1 MKKSAIT
8 VEELVQLL
16 SSMVSGT
23 SIGEA
28 IMAVDPTY
36 DISLLKDTMELAHK
50 LEHEAFK
57 KGELNSLMH
66 WAGLAIRQ
74 KQSEGSIYSIYEL
87 MTMHQYCLQ
96 MNTSPHMNAMF
107 GKKNSGFDPRDLLDL
122 LKNLDKS

>member
-23 SIGEA
+23 SIGGA

-36 DISLLKDTMELAHK
+36 DITLLKDTMELAHK
-50 LEHEAFK
+50 LENEAYK
-57 KGELNSLMH
+57 KDELNSLMH

-74 KQSEGSIYSIYEL
+74 KQSEGSVYSIYEL

-96 MNTSPHMNAMF
+96 MNNSPQMNAMF